1 MESFI
6 AQQKVW
12 KTSEAPD
19 IGKMIDET
27 LDYAV
32 VSGGG
37 GDPLSILMFQF
48 KTSAST
54 KPFACNATKCTI
66 LGYTIVSLHCLSP
79 YIAPKQSLF
88 PPMTSGDLALRASGV
103 RRQVGTDPLCQLA
116 EWTSI

>member
-32 VSGGG
+32 TV
-37 GDPLSILMFQF
+37 DIRRKNTEKFF

-79 YIAPKQSLF
+79 
-88 PPMTSGDLALRASGV
+88 
-103 RRQVGTDPLCQLA
+103 
-116 EWTSI
+116 